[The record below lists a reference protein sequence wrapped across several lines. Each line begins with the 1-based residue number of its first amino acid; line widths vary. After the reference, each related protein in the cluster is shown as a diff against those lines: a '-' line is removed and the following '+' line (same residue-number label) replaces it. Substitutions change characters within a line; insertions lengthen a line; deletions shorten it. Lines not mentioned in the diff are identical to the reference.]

1 MDQSLKT
8 LADYTSPGLMVP
20 ELRSNVAAG
29 VIAELC
35 SLLQRQGR
43 LNDSAA
49 FYEAV
54 MRRELLSTTSF
65 GSGWALPHAR
75 LKGLRQLSFALA
87 RSSQPL
93 VWFGESGFRP
103 QTVFLFA
110 VREEEVKTYLDVIAA
125 VARLNQNT
133 ALLEQLLHAPNGKTM
148 FGVLEQ
154 IPLRTRGLETK
165 AATPRRHGKLHNILN

>member
-1 MDQSLKT
+1 MNESLKS
-8 LADYTSPGLMVP
+8 LADYTSPALMVP
-20 ELRSNVAAG
+20 ELQSKTAAG

-35 SLLQRQGR
+35 SVLQRQGR

-65 GSGWALPHAR
+65 APGWALPHAR
-75 LKGLRQLSFALA
+75 LKGLRQLSFVLA

-93 VWFGESGFRP
+93 VWSGETGFRP

-110 VREEEVKTYLDVIAA
+110 VPEEEAKTYLNVIAA
-125 VARLNQNT
+125 VTKLNQNT
-133 ALLEQLLHAPNGKTM
+133 DLLEQLQHAPDGKTM

-154 IPLRTRGLETK
+154 IPLRTHGLATL
-165 AATPRRHGKLHNILN
+165 AAGAAQAREAR